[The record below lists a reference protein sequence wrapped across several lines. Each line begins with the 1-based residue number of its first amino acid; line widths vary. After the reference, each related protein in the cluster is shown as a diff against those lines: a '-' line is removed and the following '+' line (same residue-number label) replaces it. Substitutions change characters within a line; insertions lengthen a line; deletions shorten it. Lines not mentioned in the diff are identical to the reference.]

1 MNFIK
6 EFFFLSFFFN
16 YIDLFYIYKEK
27 ISVAYICAHINIYVL
42 LILYSLNVNRENDH
56 DLKLFLT
63 VCKSCINIDVLI
75 FDQKKKKYIKQKNIH
90 KKH

>member
-1 MNFIK
+1 M
-6 EFFFLSFFFN
+6 LH
-16 YIDLFYIYKEK
+16 IY
-27 ISVAYICAHINIYVL
+27 AHINIYVL

-75 FDQKKKKYIKQKNIH
+75 FDQKKKSTLNKKIYIKSIDMCTYCVSIYKRKN
-90 KKH
+90 KNLLK

>member
-1 MNFIK
+1 M
-6 EFFFLSFFFN
+6 
-16 YIDLFYIYKEK
+16 
-27 ISVAYICAHINIYVL
+27 L

-75 FDQKKKKYIKQKNIH
+75 FDQKKSTLNKKNIH
-90 KKH
+90 KKALICAHTVCLYIREKIKRERDYMYKYVYRPLLMLFLLYF

>member
-1 MNFIK
+1 V
-6 EFFFLSFFFN
+6 LH
-16 YIDLFYIYKEK
+16 IY
-27 ISVAYICAHINIYVL
+27 AHINIYVL

-63 VCKSCINIDVLI
+63 VCKTCINIDVLI